1 MNTQLLCTFT
11 TKSELEKTVSDIVSS
26 YEIVPCKIGAGIG
39 VGGIGEVG
47 TGGSGVDTSSFVCV
61 LVEFNGTVS

>member
-26 YEIVPCKIGAGIG
+26 YEIVFGKDKVALRLDYEDGDVTNNNLINIRLLCPNC
-39 VGGIGEVG
+39 
-47 TGGSGVDTSSFVCV
+47 F
-61 LVEFNGTVS
+61 L